1 VTAPA
6 PGPRFRMTNA
16 WRGDNVCLEAQEPSP
31 GQLALRLVTCTGDDA
46 QQWVTVP
53 AGGAAIQLTTVRFGA
68 GICLDVDEG
77 SGGASLMTLAPCS
90 SRPGQRFHTSS
101 VGAYTRLTNDLR
113 GPSSCLDVVN
123 DGTND
128 RVRMAPCGS
137 YSGQSWLLPG
147 GAEPV
152 PPRPPRPAP
161 QQPQQPPPTPTPAP
175 APTPMPAPV
184 PVTQPTTEWRVMRIT
199 NAWRGPDV
207 CLEYSPG
214 GPINVVLTAC
224 NGSPGQV
231 WVGLLDASG
240 AVRLTARNGGTERCL
255 DVVDGSNRLTFA
267 PCGDRPGQ
275 RWHAVDAGGGNFRL
289 SNDLG
294 GTGRCLDV
302 INDGINNQLQLA
314 PCGNYSG
321 QIWALPPAR

>member
-1 VTAPA
+1 
-6 PGPRFRMTNA
+6 M
-16 WRGDNVCLEAQEPSP
+16 
-31 GQLALRLVTCTGDDA
+31 
-46 QQWVTVP
+46 
-53 AGGAAIQLTTVRFGA
+53 QLTSVRFGA
-68 GICLDVDEG
+68 GICLDVDES
-77 SGGASLMTLAPCS
+77 SGGTSLMTLTPCS
-90 SRPGQRFHTSS
+90 GRPGQRFHTSS

-123 DGTND
+123 DGTNN

-137 YSGQSWLLPG
+137 YSGQSWLMPG
-147 GAEPV
+147 AVTPTPEP
-152 PPRPPRPAP
+152 PPQPRPAP
-161 QQPQQPPPTPTPAP
+161 QQP
-175 APTPMPAPV
+175 PAPV
-184 PVTQPTTEWRVMRIT
+184 PPRPQPTPVPQPVPYTEPAPQPQPMPVPMPVPQARAEWRVMRMT

-214 GPINVVLTAC
+214 GPITVVLTAC

-255 DVVDGSNRLTFA
+255 DVADGSNRLTFA
-267 PCGDRPGQ
+267 PCSDRPGQ

-294 GTGRCLDV
+294 GPSRCLDV
-302 INDGINNQLQLA
+302 INDGTNNQLQLA

-321 QIWALPPAR
+321 QFWALPPER